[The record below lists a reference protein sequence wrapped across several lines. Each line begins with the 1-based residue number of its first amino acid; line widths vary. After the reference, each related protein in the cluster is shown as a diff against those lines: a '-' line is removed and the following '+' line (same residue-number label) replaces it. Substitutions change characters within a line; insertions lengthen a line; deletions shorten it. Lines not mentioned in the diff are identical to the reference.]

1 MFYNYIK
8 TAWRF
13 LSKNRLFTMINII
26 GLTTGITAFLMIAL
40 YLQNELSYDKQLPR
54 KQDTYRLVGIQEPR
68 GLEKQHV
75 AFVSGAWAQ
84 YAQENIPEVEQVFRI
99 MLGAPSTI
107 EAEEEIF
114 RETNILYSEGNVVTH
129 LGFPLLHGAPEQVAL
144 SEPNQALISRES
156 ALRLFKSDQVVG
168 KTFRNGEHLYTITG
182 VFENQGIKSHWDPNI
197 FLSIATVEYD
207 NPYLHYFSNNTLA
220 TYLVLHPE
228 ASPQKV
234 GDLITSHYL
243 ALQDQET
250 YANAMPIA
258 FYLQGASDIYLRSK
272 HIQYQMV
279 HSLGSLANVYLFSLV
294 AILILI
300 IACINFINLATA
312 NSLKRAKEVGL
323 RKVLGAG
330 RKKLAMQFI
339 GESLLITFFSLLISL
354 GLLELLL
361 PGFNQLLG
369 TELNVNFISNPLL
382 NVGLIGIL
390 VSVGLISGLYPAIYL
405 SRLQA
410 AQILKSQS
418 DSGKPRAAWLRKTLV
433 IFQFAISTAIIMST
447 LVVMS
452 QVHFMRNKDRGYN
465 PKEVINLPLSNEV
478 SYDQLESFRNY
489 LLTFPEIQNIGIA
502 SNYNGVAGQQSD
514 VVVADSVDTRLMV
527 RFGYVNPDFFP
538 TMDIEMVKGRNF
550 SHESGTDMH
559 QAIIINE
566 STAQALGWDEPVGK
580 RFRNYDNEGY
590 DYYTVIGVVKDY
602 HFYRL
607 KTQIQPAVYLYYP
620 EGMRVLNI
628 RYQTNEPQKLAKN
641 IEDAFKSFFPNEFF
655 NSQYVDDILSRQ
667 TRTEENIMR
676 IFTWFSAISIIIS
689 CLGLFGLST
698 YMVNQRRKEISL
710 RKILGGSI
718 RQINLLLLA
727 SFLKWVVLAAIIA
740 LPVTYLTL
748 ADWLENY
755 PYRINIGML
764 HLGIPI
770 LTIIIIA
777 SATILIL
784 TTKAARQNPSDNLKY
799 E

>member
-13 LSKNRLFTMINII
+13 LSKNRLFTIINII

-68 GLEKQHV
+68 GLEKQEV

-84 YAQENIPEVEQVFRI
+84 YARENIPEVEQVFRL

-114 RETNILYSEGNVVTH
+114 RETLITYSEGDVISY
-129 LGFPLLHGAPEQVAL
+129 LGFPLIHGTAGQVEL
-144 SEPNQALISRES
+144 SEPNQALISREA
-156 ALRLFKSDQVVG
+156 ALRLFKSEQVTG

-182 VFENQGIKSHWDPNI
+182 VFENQGIKSHWEADI
-197 FLSIATVEYD
+197 FLSIATVEDD
-207 NPYLHYFSNNTLA
+207 NPYLHHFANNTLA
-220 TYLVLHPE
+220 TYLVLHPG

-234 GDLITSHYL
+234 GDMITHHYQ

-250 YANAMPIA
+250 YANSMPIS
-258 FYLQGASDIYLRSK
+258 FYLQQASDIYLRSK
-272 HIQYQMV
+272 HIQYQLV
-279 HSLGSLANVYLFSLV
+279 YNAGSLVNVYLFSMV

-330 RKKLAMQFI
+330 QKKLALQFI

-354 GLLELLL
+354 GLLELML
-361 PGFNQLLG
+361 PGFNMLLD
-369 TELNVNFISNPLL
+369 TELTVNFISNPLL
-382 NVGLIGIL
+382 NIGLIAIL

-418 DSGKPRAAWLRKTLV
+418 DSGKPKAAWLRKTLV
-433 IFQFAISTAIIMST
+433 IFQFTISTAIIMAT

-452 QVHFMRNKDRGYN
+452 QVHFMKNKDRGYN
-465 PKEVINLPLSNEV
+465 PKEVINLPLSNAV

-514 VVVADSVDTRLMV
+514 VVVADSVNTRLMV
-527 RFGYVNPDFFP
+527 RFGYVSPDFFP
-538 TMDIEMVKGRNF
+538 TMDIEVIEGRNF
-550 SHESGTDMH
+550 SHESGNDIH
-559 QAIIINE
+559 QAIMINE
-566 STAQALGWDEPVGK
+566 STARALGWEEPVGK
-580 RFRNYDNEGY
+580 RFRNDNNPDY

-602 HFYRL
+602 HFYWL
-607 KTQIQPAVYLYYP
+607 KSQIQPAVYLYYP
-620 EGMRVLNI
+620 EGLRVLNI
-628 RYQTNEPQKLAKN
+628 RYQTDQPQLLAKN
-641 IEDAFKSFFPNEFF
+641 IEAAFKSFFPNEFF
-655 NSQYVDDILSRQ
+655 NSQHVDDILGRQ
-667 TRTEENIMR
+667 TRTEENIMQ
-676 IFTWFSAISIIIS
+676 IFTWFSALSIIIS

-718 RQINLLLLA
+718 PQINLLLLV

-748 ADWLENY
+748 SDWLENY
-755 PYRINIGML
+755 PYRISIGIL
-764 HLGIPI
+764 HLGIPVV
-770 LTIIIIA
+770 TIILIA

-784 TTKAARQNPSDNLKY
+784 TTRAARQNPADNLKY